1 MPKMKAKSIRV
12 SKYEYRWCR
21 RALAGLLC
29 LLTAAIL
36 QAQVPTARFA
46 SSTLTGG
53 LIPVIDLQGIWI
65 DENQNRHVVPFNYFD
80 REEMELSRTFDL
92 PAYRDL
98 QDTLFLYC
106 EAIAWSSEIQLNG
119 RLLAVTDDPFA
130 EHLLP
135 VQKEWLDST
144 GNRLKI
150 KMSTRGLGFPWYPK
164 RFLGI
169 FRQILL
175 LQVDRQPR
183 FPKFPS
189 VVPHASTAVMFAPWG
204 AANQFLHDSTI
215 VRQMA
220 QGLFSFPHDVPIAF
234 PFRPSNESLAILG
247 ALGWKI
253 LASPADA
260 DSLAIYNAF
269 PFSNIA
275 GHKNLHF
282 WRDAEMRPTHAY
294 GIYQSQEAI
303 SNPELGKPDKAGLV
317 IFLIIPILC
326 MVLLKLLAPRAYGSL
341 GEYITKTKIY
351 LELIADNKFL
361 KLEQR
366 WLMNGLR
373 MVLTATTL
381 SLFLYYVDLSE
392 SWRMLNVFSGHSVLY
407 EALYGKEMRLG
418 SLFLYAFGIVVC
430 LNLVKYMMF
439 NGIGTVFRVFSLGST
454 IQNLDVFASF
464 PTNLV
469 PILPAS
475 FIFFLDPGVGGIV
488 LRVWALL
495 FILYGARRAW
505 LIYSGMGRL
514 YQISGS
520 LKILYICTLEILPW
534 VILI

>member
-1 MPKMKAKSIRV
+1 MF
-12 SKYEYRWCR
+12 
-21 RALAGLLC
+21 AGILW
-29 LLTAAIL
+29 LLTAMIL
-36 QAQVPTARFA
+36 NAQAPSTRFA

-53 LIPVIDLQGIWI
+53 LSPVTDLQGIWI

-80 REEMELSRTFDL
+80 REEMELTRAFDL
-92 PAYRDL
+92 PGYRDL

-135 VQKEWLDST
+135 IQKEWLDST
-144 GNRLKI
+144 GNHLKI
-150 KMSTRGLGFPWYPK
+150 KMSTKGLSFPWYPK

-175 LQVDRQPR
+175 LQVDSMPR

-189 VVPHASTAVMFAPWG
+189 TVAHATHAVMFAPWT
-204 AANQFLHDSTI
+204 ASTQFLHDSSI
-215 VRQMA
+215 VRQLGD
-220 QGLFSFPHDVPIAF
+220 GLFSFPYDVPVAF

-253 LASPADA
+253 LANPADA

-269 PFSNIA
+269 PFSNAA

-282 WRDAEMRPTHAY
+282 WRDAEMRPARAY
-294 GIYQSQEAI
+294 GIYQSQASI
-303 SNPELGKPDKAGLV
+303 SNPELGKPNKTGLV
-317 IFLIIPILC
+317 IFLIIPIFC
-326 MVLLKLLAPRAYGSL
+326 MLLLKLLAPRAYGSL

-381 SLFLYYVDLSE
+381 TLFLYYIDLSE
-392 SWRMLNVFSGHSVLY
+392 SWKMLNLISGHSVLY
-407 EALYGKEMRLG
+407 DALYGEEMQLG
-418 SLFLYAFGIVVC
+418 KIFLYAFGIIVC
-430 LNLVKYMMF
+430 LNLAKYVMF

-464 PTNLV
+464 PTNLI

-495 FILYGARRAW
+495 FILYGARRVW